1 MHGQVNIF
9 VPFLNNSKLAP
20 SPDYLGTFH
29 KTNIMRS
36 NTLRNAARTLS
47 GGLKEASRPQ
57 SSRALYV
64 CANCRTTSFSTAT
77 RQPFAPA
84 IATRAFSALPSQKQD
99 PTTQPT
105 TQETG
110 LPQTYYDLFPNTF
123 PSGPPPKAPF
133 TPDLKQ
139 LRKEFIRLQGLAHPD
154 RAGADKQRQAE
165 ALSARINEAYKTLQD
180 PLRRARYLLAQQ
192 GIDVEDE
199 SAQISDN
206 ALLMEVMEA
215 REAVEEVEDEE
226 GLVGIREENDARI
239 GESVKVLE
247 ACFEKGD
254 LEAAAQEAIR
264 LRYWSNIAES
274 IHGWEKG
281 VGGGLNH
288 H

>member
-1 MHGQVNIF
+1 
-9 VPFLNNSKLAP
+9 
-20 SPDYLGTFH
+20 
-29 KTNIMRS
+29 
-36 NTLRNAARTLS
+36 
-47 GGLKEASRPQ
+47 
-57 SSRALYV
+57 
-64 CANCRTTSFSTAT
+64 
-77 RQPFAPA
+77 
-84 IATRAFSALPSQKQD
+84 
-99 PTTQPT
+99 
-105 TQETG
+105 
-110 LPQTYYDLFPNTF
+110 
-123 PSGPPPKAPF
+123 
-133 TPDLKQ
+133 
-139 LRKEFIRLQGLAHPD
+139 
-154 RAGADKQRQAE
+154 
-165 ALSARINEAYKTLQD
+165 
-180 PLRRARYLLAQQ
+180 LLAQQ

-226 GLVGIREENDARI
+226 GLVSIREENDRRI

>member
-1 MHGQVNIF
+1 
-9 VPFLNNSKLAP
+9 
-20 SPDYLGTFH
+20 
-29 KTNIMRS
+29 MRP
-36 NTLRNAARTLS
+36 TMMRIAARAIS
-47 GGLKEASRPQ
+47 GALKESSQSR
-57 SSRALYV
+57 SSRAAYI
-64 CANCRTTSFSTAT
+64 CTSCRTTPTGRTARQSFQPALTARSFSAG
-77 RQPFAPA
+77 PA
-84 IATRAFSALPSQKQD
+84 RSQE
-99 PTTQPT
+99 TTQSNA
-105 TQETG
+105 QDAV
-110 LPQTYYDLFPNTF
+110 LPQTYYDMFPETF

-133 TPDLKQ
+133 SPDLKK
-139 LRKEFIRLQGLAHPD
+139 LRKEFIQLQALAHPD

-192 GIDVEDE
+192 GIDAEDE

-226 GLVGIREENDARI
+226 GLASIREENDARI
-239 GESVKVLE
+239 EESVKVLE
-247 ACFEKGD
+247 ECFAKGD
-254 LEAAAQEAIR
+254 FEAATQEAIR

-281 VGGGLNH
+281 VGGGINH

>member
-1 MHGQVNIF
+1 MRTTITRRAVRA
-9 VPFLNNSKLAP
+9 LA
-20 SPDYLGTFH
+20 
-29 KTNIMRS
+29 
-36 NTLRNAARTLS
+36 S
-47 GGLKEASRPQ
+47 GPQ
-57 SSRALYV
+57 SSRASYI
-64 CANCRTTSFSTAT
+64 CTSCQTTTPFKAARQSFI
-77 RQPFAPA
+77 PA
-84 IATRAFSALPSQKQD
+84 LTSRAFSTTPLRKQNSSA
-99 PTTQPT
+99 QPT
-105 TQETG
+105 ASETA

-139 LRKEFIRLQGLAHPD
+139 LRKEFIQLQGLAHPD
-154 RAGADKQRQAE
+154 RASADKQRQAE

-180 PLRRARYLLAQQ
+180 PLRRARYLLAQH

-206 ALLMEVMEA
+206 ELLMEVMEA

-226 GLVGIREENDARI
+226 GLVGIREENEVRI

-247 ACFEKGD
+247 TCFEKGD

-281 VGGGLNH
+281 VGGGMNH

>member
-1 MHGQVNIF
+1 MHN
-9 VPFLNNSKLAP
+9 
-20 SPDYLGTFH
+20 
-29 KTNIMRS
+29 MRS
-36 NTLRNAARTLS
+36 SIARSAVRAVASGPQNTRAPYIC
-47 GGLKEASRPQ
+47 AS
-57 SSRALYV
+57 
-64 CANCRTTSFSTAT
+64 CRTTTYFQAAARQSFTPTVTS
-77 RQPFAPA
+77 
-84 IATRAFSALPSQKQD
+84 RAFSATAFRKQD
-99 PTTQPT
+99 SSAQSNPQGTT
-105 TQETG
+105 

-139 LRKEFIRLQGLAHPD
+139 LRKEFIQLQGLAHPD
-154 RAGADKQRQAE
+154 RASADKQRQAE

-180 PLRRARYLLAQQ
+180 PLRRARYLLAQH

-226 GLVGIREENDARI
+226 GLVSIREENEARI

-247 ACFEKGD
+247 KCFEKGE

-281 VGGGLNH
+281 VGGGINH